1 MVRLEEGER
10 IGELALVDPDQL
22 EIDLADPAASA
33 RVTVSDLVA
42 LPAGQE
48 FLVGIVS
55 GVARAG
61 RGPGEAPSLVARV
74 MPVGTF
80 DPAAAA
86 GGAFRLGA
94 ARHPV
99 VGAPCHLLEGEQL
112 RGFMAAL
119 GSDVPADERLV
130 LGHYLADTESPAI
143 ADGNR
148 LLQRHLSVLGNT
160 GAGKSWTVAL
170 LLERAARL
178 RHSNLIVL
186 DLHGEYASLCEPADG
201 RPPMARRL
209 RIAGPNDLL
218 LAGEDALHVPYW
230 LLERDELLSLILNE
244 QDPDAP
250 DQRLALTDRVQ
261 TLKRSTLS
269 YSGSHDAIATA
280 TVDSPVPY
288 QLQHLV
294 DWLKRDEIETIIR
307 HPTGRVDPGPFNG
320 KLGGLISRLEARI
333 ADPRYGFIF
342 QPPEYTEQGDWLVDT
357 ASRLMSSAEGE
368 PGIKVVDLSEVPSAI
383 LPLVAGVLGRLVYN
397 VQFWMRPED
406 RTPVCLVCDEAHLY
420 LPAAQETTPV
430 ERVAL
435 GAFEAIAKEGRKY
448 GVCLMVISQRPS
460 DVSHTILSQCNN
472 FIVMR
477 LTNDLDQQVIAH
489 VVPGALADI
498 RGLLPMLDVGEAL
511 VIGDALLM
519 PTRIKINR
527 PQIRPD
533 SATMPLW
540 TMWSTRP
547 ASHEAI
553 AAGVNALRSQ
563 WRGPQ

>member
-1 MVRLEEGER
+1 L
-10 IGELALVDPDQL
+10 
-22 EIDLADPAASA
+22 
-33 RVTVSDLVA
+33 RV
-42 LPAGQE
+42 
-48 FLVGIVS
+48 
-55 GVARAG
+55 
-61 RGPGEAPSLVARV
+61 
-74 MPVGTF
+74 
-80 DPAAAA
+80 
-86 GGAFRLGA
+86 
-94 ARHPV
+94 
-99 VGAPCHLLEGEQL
+99 
-112 RGFMAAL
+112 
-119 GSDVPADERLV
+119 
-130 LGHYLADTESPAI
+130 
-143 ADGNR
+143 
-148 LLQRHLSVLGNT
+148 
-160 GAGKSWTVAL
+160 
-170 LLERAARL
+170 
-178 RHSNLIVL
+178 
-186 DLHGEYASLCEPADG
+186 
-201 RPPMARRL
+201 
-209 RIAGPNDLL
+209 AGPNDLL
-218 LAGEDALHVPYW
+218 LADEATLHVPYW

-294 DWLKRDEIETIIR
+294 DWLKRDEVETIIR

-342 QPPEYTEQGDWLVDT
+342 QPPEHTERGDWLTDT
-357 ASRLMSSAEGE
+357 AARLMSTESGQ
-368 PGIKVVDLSEVPSAI
+368 PGIKVIDLSEVPSAV
-383 LPLVAGVLGRLVYN
+383 LPMVAGVLARLIYN
-397 VQFWMRPED
+397 VQFWMRPGD

-420 LPAAQETTPV
+420 LPAAEEITPV
-430 ERVAL
+430 QRVAL
-435 GAFEAIAKEGRKY
+435 DAFGAIAKEGRKY

-489 VVPGALADI
+489 VVPGALSDI

-519 PTRIKINR
+519 PTRIKID
-527 PQIRPD
+527 PPAVAPD

-540 TMWSTRP
+540 TMWSSRS
-547 ASHEAI
+547 ASREAI
-553 AAGVNALRSQ
+553 AAGVEALRSQ
-563 WRGPQ
+563 WRGPE